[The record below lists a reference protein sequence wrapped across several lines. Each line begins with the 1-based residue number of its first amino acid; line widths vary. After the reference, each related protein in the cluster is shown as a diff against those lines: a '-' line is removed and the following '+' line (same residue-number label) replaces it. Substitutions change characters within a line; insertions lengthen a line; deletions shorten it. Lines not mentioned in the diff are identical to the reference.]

1 MVCQA
6 KTGTW
11 NTAGHDAGRAA
22 TGAARGALG
31 KEAAA
36 DAAAAAGGG
45 AAAAAAGGAHMMLP
59 RLSTARSG
67 RTAGDGTA
75 IGAPAIQGGGVW
87 PRAAA
92 WGG

>member
-1 MVCQA
+1 MRLLSSHCAPPPGVPIACIGMGWRTVGVCQA

-31 KEAAA
+31 NEAAA
-36 DAAAAAGGG
+36 
-45 AAAAAAGGAHMMLP
+45 
-59 RLSTARSG
+59 
-67 RTAGDGTA
+67 
-75 IGAPAIQGGGVW
+75 GAPAIQGGGVW